1 MCAICLCSWDWG
13 VWWNFI
19 TALATSGICGLTI
32 YIAYFARKQLEEL
45 EKTAKSDFYLR
56 LKNDFFIKGT
66 RDLFFLIDNKLLIYN
81 RNAENDLDYFSLDET
96 KLKEFSI
103 LKELLSDNKILYS
116 DTEIQDLLLNPL
128 EDIGLFY
135 TNKSLSEKFIY
146 EGFCYY
152 IITVYENEQIKK
164 YIDLLNKRDPTD
176 NDYYSKLKD
185 MYDRMK
191 NYSK

>member
-66 RDLFFLIDNKLLIYN
+66 RDLFFLIDNKLL
-81 RNAENDLDYFSLDET
+81 
-96 KLKEFSI
+96 
-103 LKELLSDNKILYS
+103 SDNKILYS

-146 EGFCYY
+146 EGFRYY

-164 YIDLLNKRDPTD
+164 YIDSLNKRDPTD